1 MPHPPHDPAPA
12 TRRPDLD
19 RLPRDAPPG
28 PLRRARLHPL
38 RRPDGSVQLGTG
50 PRATRL
56 LGLSDDELRWL
67 ATLDPGRALTEAVT
81 TAALEGIEP
90 TRAADV
96 LDRLVA
102 LGHIAPVDTA
112 RPPRVAVVGAGAL
125 PALLT
130 DVLRQGEQ
138 VDVTRV
144 RPGDATSVDLAVV
157 VSPAPADPAA
167 VHPWLAAGTA
177 ALPLWCQAE
186 HASIGPV
193 ITPEGRPCLH
203 CLDLTRVG
211 VDPDWPY
218 LRAQLVRPRV
228 AGPEPADASP
238 AVRLLAAGLTTA
250 LVLDHLAGRVT
261 TPEWSFEVATPG
273 PTLERHR
280 WPAHPG
286 CPECGDPRPRAAT
299 GTTTEG
305 GSAAPVSGW
314 DDTMAG

>member
-1 MPHPPHDPAPA
+1 MHPPVHP
-12 TRRPDLD
+12 
-19 RLPRDAPPG
+19 PRG
-28 PLRRARLHPL
+28 ARLHPL

-50 PRATRL
+50 PRSARL
-56 LGLSDDELRWL
+56 LGLTDAEVRWL
-67 ATLDPGRALTEAVT
+67 AALDPGRALTEALT
-81 TAALEGIEP
+81 AAALEGIEP
-90 TRAADV
+90 ARATDV
-96 LDRLVA
+96 LDRLV
-102 LGHIAPVDTA
+102 GHGLITPVDTEQ
-112 RPPRVAVVGAGAL
+112 RPSVAVVGSGAL

-144 RPGDATSVDLAVV
+144 RPGDGTLPHDLAVV
-157 VSPAPADPAA
+157 VSPSPADPATI
-167 VHPWLAAGTA
+167 HPWHAAGSPV
-177 ALPLWCQAE
+177 LPVWCQPE

-193 ITPEGRPCLH
+193 LAPGGRPCLH

-228 AGPEPADASP
+228 TGPEPADGLP

-250 LVLDHLAGRVT
+250 LVLDHVAGRLT

-280 WPAHPG
+280 WPAHPSCPG
-286 CPECGDPRPRAAT
+286 CSPTTPAPPRP
-299 GTTTEG
+299 
-305 GSAAPVSGW
+305 AAPAPRHPAPSAGW
-314 DDTMAG
+314 DGSLAG